1 MNDNL
6 IEQAKKKR
14 KLAGPK
20 APSAA
25 PELYYGNLPP
35 KRLEEEQTYRVRA
48 PSAVTGVRG

>member
-1 MNDNL
+1 MDDNL
-6 IEQAKKKR
+6 IEQAKKRLKA
-14 KLAGPK
+14 KAK
-20 APSAA
+20 APSSA